1 MSGAL
6 EGVTVLEIANYVS
19 GPYAAML
26 LGDLGATVIKIEGPN
41 GGDPFRGWGSV
52 EYSATFG
59 SLNRNKKSVVL
70 DLKNASE
77 VEMLR
82 ALIGDAD
89 VLIQNFRPGTLE
101 RSRLG
106 YDDVKALNP
115 RLIYTSI
122 TGFGNAGPYRD
133 YPGYDTVGQGMSGL
147 LSLLTEMDDPKPMGI
162 SLSDHL
168 AGIFACYGVL
178 AALLARERTGRG
190 QHVETSLLESSIA
203 FLAENAAGFF
213 EGTGRPP
220 SRATRTHQAQVF
232 TFVAADGKPFVVH
245 LSSPPKFWQGLLAA
259 ADAESLAVDERFF
272 TRPERIKNYDALSA
286 ELSVIIRTKPRS
298 AWLELL
304 RKNDVPCGPLN
315 DFTEVF
321 NDPQVELLQL
331 KHTLPHPKRGSVT
344 VVGSPVRL
352 SDTPVTIASA
362 APELGADTERYLGGE
377 RFARVIPLR
386 ETAREERSS
395 AEET

>member
-1 MSGAL
+1 VSGAL
-6 EGVTVLEIANYVS
+6 DGITVLEIANYVS

-26 LGDLGATVIKIEGPN
+26 LGDLGATVIKIEAPN
-41 GGDPFRGWGSV
+41 GGDPFRGWGTV

-70 DLKNASE
+70 DLKSASE

-82 ALIGDAD
+82 GLITDAD

-101 RSRLG
+101 RSGLG
-106 YDDVKALNP
+106 YDDVRTLNP
-115 RLIYTSI
+115 RLVYTSI
-122 TGFGNAGPYRD
+122 TGFGNQGPYRD

-203 FLAENAAGFF
+203 FLAENAANFF
-213 EGTGRPP
+213 EGSHGSPT
-220 SRATRTHQAQVF
+220 RATRTHQAQVF
-232 TFVAADGKPFVVH
+232 TFVGADEKPFVLH
-245 LSSPPKFWQGLLAA
+245 LSSPPKFWQGLLKVTGTESMAT
-259 ADAESLAVDERFF
+259 DARYA
-272 TRPERIKNYDALSA
+272 TRPERIRNYDQLAA
-286 ELSVIIRTKPRS
+286 ELGAVFRTKDR
-298 AWLELL
+298 AHWLESL
-304 RKNDVPCGPLN
+304 RRMDVPCGPLN
-315 DFTEVF
+315 NFKEVF
-321 NDPQVELLQL
+321 DDPQVALLGL
-331 KHTLPHPKRGSVT
+331 KRTLRHPKRGTVT

-352 SDTPVTIASA
+352 SDTPVSITTA
-362 APELGADTERYLGGE
+362 APELGADTEHYLGGN
-377 RFARVIPLR
+377 RDV
-386 ETAREERSS
+386 
-395 AEET
+395 

>member
-1 MSGAL
+1 MSAAL

-26 LGDLGATVIKIEGPN
+26 LGDLGATVIKIEAPN
-41 GGDPFRGWGSV
+41 GGDPFRGWGTV

-70 DLKNASE
+70 DLKSPAD

-82 ALIGDAD
+82 GLIKDAD

-101 RSRLG
+101 RSGLG
-106 YDDVKALNP
+106 YDDVHELNP
-115 RLIYTSI
+115 RLVYTSI
-122 TGFGNAGPYRD
+122 TGFGNSGPYRD

-147 LSLLTEMDDPKPMGI
+147 LGLLTEMDDPKPMGI

-168 AGIFACYGVL
+168 GGIFACYGVL

-203 FLAENAAGFF
+203 FLAENAANFF
-213 EGTGRPP
+213 EGNGKSP

-232 TFVAADGKPFVVH
+232 TFVASDGKPFVVH

-259 ADAESLAVDERFF
+259 TGAESMATDERYLK
-272 TRPERIKNYDALSA
+272 RPGRIAHYDELNA
-286 ELSVIIRTKPRS
+286 ELGAIIRTKDR
-298 AWLELL
+298 ATWLGLL

-315 DFTEVF
+315 DFKEVF
-321 NDPQVELLQL
+321 DDPQVEHLQL
-331 KHTLPHPKRGSVT
+331 KRTLPHPKRGSVT

-352 SDTPVTIASA
+352 SDTPVSITSA
-362 APELGADTERYLGGE
+362 APELGADTEHYLGK
-377 RFARVIPLR
+377 
-386 ETAREERSS
+386 RSE
-395 AEET
+395 A

>member
-6 EGVTVLEIANYVS
+6 DGVTVLEVANYVS
-19 GPYAAML
+19 GPYASML
-26 LGDLGATVIKIEGPN
+26 LGDLGATVIKIEAPN
-41 GGDPFRGWGSV
+41 GGDPFRGWGTV

-70 DLKNASE
+70 DLKNASD

-82 ALIGDAD
+82 GLIRDAD

-101 RSRLG
+101 RSGLG
-106 YDDVKALNP
+106 YDDVKQLNP

-203 FLAENAAGFF
+203 FLAENAANFF
-213 EGTGRPP
+213 EGSGKSP

-232 TFVAADGKPFVVH
+232 TFVASDAKPFVVH

-259 ADAESLAVDERFF
+259 AGAPSLATDERFAA
-272 TRPERIKNYDALSA
+272 RPARIKNYDQLDA
-286 ELSVIIRTKPRS
+286 ELGAIFRTKTR
-298 AWLELL
+298 AVWLDVL
-304 RKNDVPCGPLN
+304 RKHDVPCGPLN
-315 DFTEVF
+315 DFKEVF
-321 NDPQVELLQL
+321 DDPQVAHLQL
-331 KHTLPHPKRGSVT
+331 KRLLPHPKRGTVT

-352 SDTPVTIASA
+352 SDTPVTITTA
-362 APELGADTERYLGGE
+362 APELGADTERYLGK
-377 RFARVIPLR
+377 
-386 ETAREERSS
+386 RSE
-395 AEET
+395 A

>member
-1 MSGAL
+1 MSAAL
-6 EGVTVLEIANYVS
+6 EGVIVLEVANYVS

-26 LGDLGATVIKIEGPN
+26 LGDLGATVIKIEAPN
-41 GGDPFRGWGSV
+41 GGDPFRSWGTV
-52 EYSATFG
+52 AYSATFG

-70 DLKNASE
+70 DLKSASD

-82 ALIGDAD
+82 GLIHDAD

-101 RSRLG
+101 RSGLG
-106 YDDVKALNP
+106 YEDVHRLNP

-122 TGFGNAGPYRD
+122 TGFGDKGPYRD

-168 AGIFACYGVL
+168 GGIFACYGVL

-203 FLAENAAGFF
+203 FLAENAANFF
-213 EGTGRPP
+213 EGNGTPP

-232 TFVAADGKPFVVH
+232 TFVASDDKPFVVH

-259 ADAESLAVDERFF
+259 AGATAMAADERYV
-272 TRPERIKNYDALSA
+272 TRLARIENYDALNA
-286 ELSVIIRTKPRS
+286 ELGAIFRTKTR
-298 AWLELL
+298 AVWLDLL
-304 RKNDVPCGPLN
+304 RANDVPCGPLN
-315 DFTEVF
+315 DFKEVF
-321 NDPQVELLQL
+321 DDPQVELLQL
-331 KHTLPHPKRGSVT
+331 KRTLAHPKRGSVT

-352 SDTPVTIASA
+352 SDTPVTISSA
-362 APELGADTERYLGGE
+362 APDLGADTERYVGK
-377 RFARVIPLR
+377 
-386 ETAREERSS
+386 RSE
-395 AEET
+395 A

>member
-6 EGVTVLEIANYVS
+6 AGITVLEIANYVS

-26 LGDLGATVIKIEGPN
+26 LGDLGATVIKIEAPN
-41 GGDPFRGWGSV
+41 GGDPFRGWGTV

-70 DLKNASE
+70 DLKHPRD

-82 ALIGDAD
+82 GLISDAD

-101 RSRLG
+101 RSGLG
-106 YDDVKALNP
+106 YDDVHALNP
-115 RLIYTSI
+115 RLVYTSI
-122 TGFGNAGPYRD
+122 TGFGNEGPYRD

-168 AGIFACYGVL
+168 GGIFACYGVL

-203 FLAENAAGFF
+203 FLAENAANFF
-213 EGTGRPP
+213 EGNGKPP

-232 TFVAADGKPFVVH
+232 TFVASDGKPFVVH
-245 LSSPPKFWQGLLAA
+245 LSSPPKFWHGLLTAA
-259 ADAESLAVDERFF
+259 GAESMATDERYA
-272 TRPERIKNYDALSA
+272 TRPGRIANYDALDA
-286 ELSVIIRTKPRS
+286 ELGTIFRTQPRD

-315 DFTEVF
+315 DFQEVF
-321 NDPQVELLQL
+321 DDPQVALLNL
-331 KHTLPHPKRGSVT
+331 KRTLPHPKRGTVT

-352 SDTPVTIASA
+352 SDTPVTITTA
-362 APELGADTERYLGGE
+362 APELGADTEHYLGK
-377 RFARVIPLR
+377 RRDA
-386 ETAREERSS
+386 
-395 AEET
+395 

>member
-6 EGVTVLEIANYVS
+6 AGITVLEIANYVS

-26 LGDLGATVIKIEGPN
+26 LGDLGATVIKIEAPN
-41 GGDPFRGWGSV
+41 GGDPFRGWGTV

-70 DLKNASE
+70 DLKHPGD

-82 ALIGDAD
+82 GLISDAD

-101 RSRLG
+101 RSGLG
-106 YDDVKALNP
+106 YEDVHALNP
-115 RLIYTSI
+115 RLVYTSI
-122 TGFGNAGPYRD
+122 TGFGNEGPYRD

-168 AGIFACYGVL
+168 GGIFACYGVL

-203 FLAENAAGFF
+203 FLAENAANFF
-213 EGTGRPP
+213 EGNGKPP

-232 TFVAADGKPFVVH
+232 TFVASDGKPFVVH
-245 LSSPPKFWQGLLAA
+245 LSSPPKFWQGLLTAA
-259 ADAESLAVDERFF
+259 GAESMATDERYV
-272 TRPERIKNYDALSA
+272 TRPGRIANYDALDA
-286 ELSVIIRTKPRS
+286 ELGTIFRTQPRD

-315 DFTEVF
+315 DFQEVF
-321 NDPQVELLQL
+321 DDPQVALLNL
-331 KHTLPHPKRGSVT
+331 KRTLPHRKRGTVT

-352 SDTPVTIASA
+352 SDTPVTITTA
-362 APELGADTERYLGGE
+362 APELGADTGHYLGK
-377 RFARVIPLR
+377 RRDA
-386 ETAREERSS
+386 
-395 AEET
+395 

>member
-6 EGVTVLEIANYVS
+6 DGVTVLEVANYVS

-26 LGDLGATVIKIEGPN
+26 LGDLGATVIKIEAPN
-41 GGDPFRGWGSV
+41 GGDPFRGWGTV

-70 DLKNASE
+70 DLKSE
-77 VEMLR
+77 SDVEMLR
-82 ALIGDAD
+82 GLIRDAD

-101 RSRLG
+101 RSGLG
-106 YDDVKALNP
+106 YDDVRQLNP

-203 FLAENAAGFF
+203 FLAENAANFF
-213 EGTGRPP
+213 EGSGTSP

-232 TFVAADGKPFVVH
+232 TFVASDGKPFVVH

-259 ADAESLAVDERFF
+259 AGAPSMATDERFAA
-272 TRPERIKNYDALSA
+272 RPARIKNYDQLDA
-286 ELSVIIRTKPRS
+286 ELGAIFRTKTRDV
-298 AWLELL
+298 WLDVL
-304 RKNDVPCGPLN
+304 RKHDVPCGPLN
-315 DFTEVF
+315 DFQEVF
-321 NDPQVELLQL
+321 DDPQVAHLQL
-331 KHTLPHPKRGSVT
+331 KRLLPHPKRGTVT

-352 SDTPVTIASA
+352 SDTPVTIATA
-362 APELGADTERYLGGE
+362 APELGADTERYLGK
-377 RFARVIPLR
+377 
-386 ETAREERSS
+386 RSE
-395 AEET
+395 A

>member
-1 MSGAL
+1 VSGAL
-6 EGVTVLEIANYVS
+6 DGISVLEIANYVS

-41 GGDPFRGWGSV
+41 GGDPFRGWGKV

-70 DLKNASE
+70 DLKSAGD

-82 ALIGDAD
+82 GLIADAD
-89 VLIQNFRPGTLE
+89 VLVQNFRPGTLE
-101 RSRLG
+101 RSGLG
-106 YDDVKALNP
+106 YDDVHALNP
-115 RLIYTSI
+115 RLVYTSI
-122 TGFGNAGPYRD
+122 TGFGNEGPYRD

-203 FLAENAAGFF
+203 FLAENAANFF
-213 EGTGRPP
+213 EAGTKPP
-220 SRATRTHQAQVF
+220 SRATRTRQAQVF

-245 LSSPPKFWQGLLAA
+245 LSSPPKFWEGMLTAA
-259 ADAESLAVDERFF
+259 GAEAMATDERYK
-272 TRPERIKNYDALSA
+272 TREGRVKNYDALDA
-286 ELSVIIRTKPRS
+286 ELGAIFRTEPRET
-298 AWLELL
+298 WLERL
-304 RKNDVPCGPLN
+304 RHNDVPCGPLN
-315 DFTEVF
+315 NFQEVF
-321 NDPQVELLQL
+321 DDLQVEQL
-331 KHTLPHPKRGSVT
+331 HLKRTLPHPKRGSVT

-352 SDTPVTIASA
+352 SDTPVTITSA
-362 APELGADTERYLGGE
+362 APELGADTDHYLGK
-377 RFARVIPLR
+377 
-386 ETAREERSS
+386 RSE
-395 AEET
+395 A

>member
-1 MSGAL
+1 VSGAL
-6 EGVTVLEIANYVS
+6 DGITVLEIANYVS

-41 GGDPFRGWGSV
+41 GGDPFRGWGKV

-70 DLKNASE
+70 DLKSSSD

-82 ALIGDAD
+82 GLIAEAD
-89 VLIQNFRPGTLE
+89 VLVQNFRPGTLE
-101 RSRLG
+101 RSGLG
-106 YDDVKALNP
+106 YDDVRALNP
-115 RLIYTSI
+115 RLVYTSI
-122 TGFGNAGPYRD
+122 TGFGNEGPYRD

-147 LSLLTEMDDPKPMGI
+147 LSLLTEMNDPKPMGI

-203 FLAENAAGFF
+203 FLAENAANFF
-213 EGTGRPP
+213 EGENAIP
-220 SRATRTHQAQVF
+220 SRATRTRQAQVF

-245 LSSPPKFWQGLLAA
+245 LSSPPKFWEGMLKA
-259 ADAESLAVDERFF
+259 ADAERMASDERFA
-272 TRPERIKNYDALSA
+272 TRPARVKNYDALNA
-286 ELSVIIRTKPRS
+286 ELAVIFRAKPRA

-315 DFTEVF
+315 NFQEVF
-321 NDPQVELLQL
+321 DDPQVAQLQL
-331 KHTLPHPKRGSVT
+331 KRTLPHPKRGKVT

-362 APELGADTERYLGGE
+362 APELGADTEHYLKK
-377 RFARVIPLR
+377 
-386 ETAREERSS
+386 RSK
-395 AEET
+395 A

>member
-1 MSGAL
+1 VSGAL
-6 EGVTVLEIANYVS
+6 DGITVLEIANYVS

-41 GGDPFRGWGSV
+41 GGDPFRGWGKV

-70 DLKNASE
+70 DLKNAGD

-82 ALIGDAD
+82 GLIADAD
-89 VLIQNFRPGTLE
+89 VLVQNFRPGTLE
-101 RSRLG
+101 RSGLG
-106 YDDVKALNP
+106 YDDVHRVNP
-115 RLIYTSI
+115 RLVYTSI
-122 TGFGNAGPYRD
+122 TGFGNEGPYRD
-133 YPGYDTVGQGMSGL
+133 FPGYDTVGQGMSGL
-147 LSLLTEMDDPKPMGI
+147 LSLLTEMNDPKPMGI

-178 AALLARERTGRG
+178 AALMARERTGRG

-203 FLAENAAGFF
+203 FLAENAANFF
-213 EGTGRPP
+213 EGEGKPP
-220 SRATRTHQAQVF
+220 SRATRTRQAQVF
-232 TFVAADGKPFVVH
+232 TFVAADDKPFVVH
-245 LSSPPKFWQGLLAA
+245 LSSPPKFWEGLLAVA
-259 ADAESLAVDERFF
+259 GAEAMATDERYA
-272 TRPERIKNYDALSA
+272 TRPARTKNYDALNA
-286 ELSVIIRTKPRS
+286 ELGAIFRTKPRD

-315 DFTEVF
+315 NFQEVF
-321 NDPQVELLQL
+321 DDPQVQQL
-331 KHTLPHPKRGSVT
+331 KLKRTLPHPKRGSVT

-362 APELGADTERYLGGE
+362 APELGADTERYLKKGSK
-377 RFARVIPLR
+377 A
-386 ETAREERSS
+386 
-395 AEET
+395 

>member
-6 EGVTVLEIANYVS
+6 DGITVLEVANYVS

-26 LGDLGATVIKIEGPN
+26 LGDLGATVIKIEAPN
-41 GGDPFRGWGSV
+41 GGDPFRGWGTV
-52 EYSATFG
+52 DYSATFG

-70 DLKNASE
+70 DLKNAAD

-82 ALIGDAD
+82 GLIRDAD
-89 VLIQNFRPGTLE
+89 VFIQNFRPGTLE
-101 RSRLG
+101 RSGLG
-106 YDDVKALNP
+106 YDEVKQLNP

-203 FLAENAAGFF
+203 FLAENAANFF
-213 EGTGRPP
+213 EGSGRSP

-232 TFVAADGKPFVVH
+232 TFVASDGKPFVVH

-259 ADAESLAVDERFF
+259 AGAPSMATDERYAA
-272 TRPERIKNYDALSA
+272 RPARIKNYDQLEA
-286 ELSVIIRTKPRS
+286 ELGTIFRTKTRDV
-298 AWLELL
+298 WLDLL

-315 DFTEVF
+315 DFKEVF
-321 NDPQVELLQL
+321 DDPQVAHLQL
-331 KHTLPHPKRGSVT
+331 KRSLPHPKRGTVT

-352 SDTPVTIASA
+352 SDTPVTITTA
-362 APELGADTERYLGGE
+362 APELGADTERYLGK
-377 RFARVIPLR
+377 
-386 ETAREERSS
+386 RSE
-395 AEET
+395 A

>member
-6 EGVTVLEIANYVS
+6 DGVTVLEVANYVS
-19 GPYAAML
+19 GPYASML
-26 LGDLGATVIKIEGPN
+26 LGDLGATVIKIEAPN

-70 DLKNASE
+70 DLKKAAD
-77 VEMLR
+77 VQMLR
-82 ALIGDAD
+82 GLICDAD

-101 RSRLG
+101 RSGLG
-106 YDDVKALNP
+106 YDDVKQLNP

-122 TGFGNAGPYRD
+122 TGFGNTGPYRD

-203 FLAENAAGFF
+203 FLAENAANFF
-213 EGTGRPP
+213 EGSGTSP

-232 TFVAADGKPFVVH
+232 TFVASDGKPFVVH

-259 ADAESLAVDERFF
+259 AGAPSMATDERYAA
-272 TRPERIKNYDALSA
+272 RPARIKNYDLLAA
-286 ELSVIIRTKPRS
+286 ELGAIFRTKTRDV
-298 AWLELL
+298 WLDLL

-315 DFTEVF
+315 DFKEVF
-321 NDPQVELLQL
+321 DDPQVAHLQL
-331 KHTLPHPKRGSVT
+331 KRLLPHPKRGTVT

-352 SDTPVTIASA
+352 SDTPVTITTA
-362 APELGADTERYLGGE
+362 APELGADTERYLG
-377 RFARVIPLR
+377 R
-386 ETAREERSS
+386 RSE
-395 AEET
+395 A